1 MRAMARRRCL
11 PLAVSGQD
19 FSKGNCMTPASRLTG
34 LLTAVAIGLA
44 GCGEPDAVA
53 LDDGSPSQG
62 PQRIVSLDYCADQYV
77 LKFVDRDRI
86 LALSP
91 DADAD
96 FSYMRDAAAGLP
108 TIRPIAE
115 DALLLKPDLIV
126 RSYGGGPNAT
136 AFFKRAGVPVL
147 NVGWANDLEG
157 VKNVIMDMASGF
169 GEEARGRDVV
179 AEMEA
184 RLAAISKRRRSS
196 ETALYVTS
204 GGVTTGSGS
213 LMHEAL
219 EAAGF
224 KNFEEASGWRAIPLE
239 RLAYEQPDVI
249 AAAFFDT
256 YAHHMGPWSAARHPL
271 VRAQLRERKNV
282 TLDAAWTSCT
292 GWFLVDAIEAL
303 AVGAPSQTREGER
316 LED

>member
-1 MRAMARRRCL
+1 MLAMVPRRCL
-11 PLAVSGQD
+11 PLAVSGQG
-19 FSKGNCMTPASRLTG
+19 FSKGICMTLAGRLTG
-34 LLTAVAIGLA
+34 LVTAIAIGLV
-44 GCGEPDAVA
+44 GCGGPEATVPDV
-53 LDDGSPSQG
+53 GSPSEG
-62 PQRIVSLDYCADQYV
+62 PHRIVSLDYCADQYV
-77 LKFVDRDRI
+77 LKFVERDRI

-91 DADAD
+91 NADAD

-108 TIRPIAE
+108 TVRPIAE

-126 RSYGGGPNAT
+126 RSYGGGPNAA
-136 AFFKRAGVPVL
+136 AFFERAGVPVL

-157 VKNVIMDMASGF
+157 VKNVTMQMASAL
-169 GEEARGRDVV
+169 GEEARGRAVV
-179 AEMEA
+179 ADMEK
-184 RLAAISKRRRSS
+184 RLAAIGKSQSP

-224 KNFEEASGWRAIPLE
+224 KNFEEGAGWRAIPLE

-256 YAHHMGPWSAARHPL
+256 YAHHMGPWSAARHPM
-271 VRAQLRERKNV
+271 VRTQLRERKNV

-303 AVGAPSQTREGER
+303 AAGALSETGEDGH
-316 LED
+316 LEN